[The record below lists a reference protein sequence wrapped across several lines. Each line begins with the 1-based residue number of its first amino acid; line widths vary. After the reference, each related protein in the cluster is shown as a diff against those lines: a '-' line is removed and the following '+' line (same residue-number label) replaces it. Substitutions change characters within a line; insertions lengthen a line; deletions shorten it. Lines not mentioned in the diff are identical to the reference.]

1 MFSVHHNSI
10 YCHEPLHIPKV
21 VTVKLLSPA
30 KRNHRRFKERHSLP
44 LRKQESTDIMQ
55 RFRSK
60 LPVIVEKADGEKNLP
75 YLDRTKFI
83 VPDDMSMTQF
93 SAIVRTRLN
102 LKSSQAFY
110 LMVRNRCLTLTRT
123 IADVYW
129 EYKDL
134 DGFLYMTYSAQEMY
148 G

>member
-1 MFSVHHNSI
+1 MFNVHHTSF
-10 YCHEPLHIPKV
+10 YCHEPIHLPKV
-21 VTVKLLSPA
+21 VTVKFLSAP

-44 LRKQESTDIMQ
+44 LRKQESSDIMQ

-60 LPVIVEKADGEKNLP
+60 LPVIVEKADGEKSLP
-75 YLDRTKFI
+75 NLDRTKFI

-93 SAIVRTRLN
+93 SAIIRTRLS

-110 LMVRNRCLTLTRT
+110 LIVRNRSLTLTRT
-123 IADVYW
+123 IAEVYW
-129 EYKDL
+129 EYKDV